1 MQVFQEEVHIAEQLL
16 SNLVALLP
24 ELNTLDDSDRR
35 MQGKL
40 ELTLQL
46 SRALGSRGLASTDSK
61 HLVRLLLTG
70 KHCWLQQL
78 VFVMTALVS
87 MKIVLR

>member
-1 MQVFQEEVHIAEQLL
+1 MQVYQEEVRTAEQLL

-24 ELNTLDDSDRR
+24 ELNTLDDGDRR

-70 KHCWLQQL
+70 KHC
-78 VFVMTALVS
+78 
-87 MKIVLR
+87 